1 MKKLLLSLYIFTGI
15 FPFLQADDD
24 DLIECIA
31 NCFSEC
37 CENSNCDDCGDCG
50 DCNCDCLNDCD
61 GSCCEALG
69 ECIANSLCFV
79 PRRCIDLFQNEEV
92 GNFCSGVK
100 TGFCSVFKAIG
111 DCICFLPRQGYS
123 ACTNEED
130 KCCSCS
136 TPDCSCPSLD
146 CCSCDNC
153 CNDSSS
159 GNRANNTTVIYMENS
174 RYHRDPCP
182 DCCTGSTRSNNNSR
196 SCCSGCCP
204 QNCCSCCKPAQRRQS
219 VVIEHQPHAL
229 SPSAPPL
236 SELKREE
243 GIGQMNNFATQPSAL
258 SPSAPPLSKL
268 KREESVV

>member
-1 MKKLLLSLYIFTGI
+1 MKKLLLSLYILTGI

-37 CENSNCDDCGDCG
+37 CENSNCNDCG

-79 PRRCIDLFQNEEV
+79 PRRCIDLFQNEGV
-92 GNFCSGVK
+92 GSFCSNVK
-100 TGFCSVFKAIG
+100 TGFCSIFEAIG
-111 DCICFLPRQGYS
+111 HCICFLPRQGYS

-136 TPDCSCPSLD
+136 APDCSCPSLD

-153 CNDSSS
+153 CNDSS
-159 GNRANNTTVIYMENS
+159 GNNGGNNTTIIYMDS
-174 RYHRDPCP
+174 SPYHRDPCP

-204 QNCCSCCKPAQRRQS
+204 QNCCSCCKPAQRRQP
-219 VVIEHQPHAL
+219 VVIEHQPRFNDGNRIGQMNNLAIQSSAPL
-229 SPSAPPL
+229 PSAPPF

-243 GIGQMNNFATQPSAL
+243 RI
-258 SPSAPPLSKL
+258 
-268 KREESVV
+268 V